1 MKQCIYINNQKQSR
15 HKTTNTKNTNS
26 RLKKP
31 QRSKIKIEFLGGL
44 VVDKI
49 NKIVNWPIVDKKI
62 SNLHDMANKK
72 TWTN

>member
-1 MKQCIYINNQKQSR
+1 LQNVFLERVFGHNGPWTYKTFLKQCIYINNQKQSR

-49 NKIVNWPIVDKKI
+49 NKIVN
-62 SNLHDMANKK
+62 
-72 TWTN
+72 